1 MAKPKKAIESLPKKF
16 DETRPELKWLRC
28 INDGMIPFYEATR
41 EFPFR
46 SVHELGESWKN
57 AEVYLEVIQE
67 KILYEPFMQTMCE
80 SPYAYIIQKS
90 FEISHLKSIISF
102 IQKLRKEIGKLSL
115 SEILV
120 VTDRFSAPGLS
131 CVKTGG
137 MFTLKIKSS
146 LFVGHGQT
154 SEEKSFRSFHDRIVL
169 LKNGVWHFG
178 ADVCGMHSS
187 PYAFSGPWPD
197 PDNRL
202 KTFIEKLAD

>member
-1 MAKPKKAIESLPKKF
+1 MAKSKKANEILREKF
-16 DETRPELKWLRC
+16 EETRQELKWLRC
-28 INDGMIPFYEATR
+28 IDEGEIPFYKATR

-57 AEVYLEVIQE
+57 AEAYLEVRKE
-67 KILYEPFMQTMCE
+67 KILYEPFMQTMCG

-90 FEISHLKSIISF
+90 FETSHLESIISF
-102 IQKLRKEIGKLSL
+102 IKKLWNESGKQSL
-115 SEILV
+115 REILV
-120 VTDRFSAPGLS
+120 VTDRFSAPRLS
-131 CVKTGG
+131 GVKTDG
-137 MFTLKIKSS
+137 MLTLKIKSS
-146 LFVGHGQT
+146 LFVGNGQT

-169 LKNGVWHFG
+169 LKNGIWHFG

-202 KTFIEKLAD
+202 KTFIEKLTS